1 MHITITQ
8 ENLHKALQLVGRIVG
23 TRANLPV
30 LANVLLQSEN
40 GRLKLAATDLEIGLI
55 TRIGAKV
62 DKEGAITVPCRA
74 FAEFIATIVDDKVTL
89 ESDGAVLK
97 VSSAH
102 AKASF
107 RGIDAEEFPVI
118 PTVDASAIDLP
129 AMAFIA
135 GVKQV
140 VVAVAPDDTRPVLSG
155 VLIRVR
161 ANEMRLVATDSYR
174 LAEKTIKLDVKAD
187 DQEAIIPAKSI
198 NELARITASLSAE
211 SMTCAIKDSQ
221 ILFSLDDTVL
231 VSRIIDGKYPDY
243 EKIIPQ
249 SLSTKA
255 IIDNDQFKN
264 TVRAAT
270 IFARES
276 ANTVKVQFGPEAI
289 ITMSATAESLGSTSV
304 TVDCEISGPEAAS
317 AFNIRYLSDAASV
330 IGDEKIEFGLSG
342 ELAPGLIKGT
352 VSKDFLYVIMPLK
365 NS

>member
-1 MHITITQ
+1 MLITITQ
-8 ENLHKALQLVGRIVG
+8 ENLHKAMQLIGRIVG

-62 DKEGAITVPCRA
+62 DKEGAVTVPCRS

-89 ESDGAVLK
+89 ESDGTVLK

-118 PTVDASAIDLP
+118 PTVDASVIDLP
-129 AMAFIA
+129 SQALIA

-161 ANEMRLVATDSYR
+161 GKEMRLVATDSYR
-174 LAEKTIKLDVKAD
+174 LAEKTIKLDKAGD
-187 DQEAIIPAKSI
+187 DCEAIVPAKSI
-198 NELARITASLSAE
+198 NELARVASSISTE
-211 SMTCAIKDSQ
+211 TISCAMKDSQ
-221 ILFSLDDTVL
+221 ILFMLDDTVL

-243 EKIIPQ
+243 EKIIPKI
-249 SLSTKA
+249 LSTQA
-255 IIDNDQFKN
+255 VIASDQFKS

-276 ANTVKVQFGPEAI
+276 ANTVKVQFGPSAA

-304 TVDCEISGPEAAS
+304 TVDCEVSGPEAAS
-317 AFNIRYLSDAASV
+317 AFNIRYLSDAASA

-352 VSKDFLYVIMPLK
+352 VSGDFLYVIMPLK